1 MSSSTP
7 ASGTEPAQAD
17 FDALSVEGAS
27 IVTQRTAWQRVKANL
42 SVRLGGGAITLLVL
56 IALLAP
62 WLGTVDPSLFDPA
75 SRDLLPGQVGE
86 ITTLEGQTLK
96 HRFLMGSDSF
106 GRDIHS
112 RVIYGTQVSL
122 IVGVSTAVL
131 ALALG
136 VVLGLVSGYVRWLDG
151 FLMRVMDGL
160 MAIPAILIAIALV
173 ALWRG
178 SLLTVVVAIAIPEIP
193 RVTRLVR
200 SLVLS
205 IREEPYVEAAISL
218 GTPTWKIM
226 GRHILPNTVAPL
238 VVQGTFIC
246 ASGILTE
253 AILSFLGV
261 GLPPDIPTWG
271 NVMAEGRAQFNQYPH
286 NIFFPGIFL
295 ALTVLAVNILG
306 DGLRD
311 TLDPKM
317 AKRG

>member
-7 ASGTEPAQAD
+7 GSGTD
-17 FDALSVEGAS
+17 FETLSVESAS

-42 SVRLGGGAITLLVL
+42 SVRIGGGVIALLVL
-56 IALLAP
+56 ISVLAP
-62 WLGTVDPSLFDPA
+62 WLGTVDPTLFDPA
-75 SRDLLPGQVGE
+75 SRDLLPGQMGE
-86 ITTLEGQTLK
+86 ITTLEGETLK

-122 IVGVSTAVL
+122 IVGVATAVL

-136 VVLGLVSGYVRWLDG
+136 IVLGLVSGYVRWLDG
-151 FLMRVMDGL
+151 ILMRVMDGL

-173 ALWRG
+173 AMWRG

>member
-1 MSSSTP
+1 MTSPDNSSF
-7 ASGTEPAQAD
+7 E
-17 FDALSVEGAS
+17 ALSVESAA
-27 IVTQRTAWQRVKANL
+27 IVRIESAWQRARRNW
-42 SVRLGGGAITLLVL
+42 SVRIGGVALSLLVL
-56 IALLAP
+56 IALCAP
-62 WLGTVDPSLFDPA
+62 LLGTVDPTLFDAA
-75 SRDLLPGQVGE
+75 SRDLLPGEKGE
-86 ITTLEGQTLK
+86 IMTLDGDTIK
-96 HRFLMGSDSF
+96 HTFWMGSDSF
-106 GRDIHS
+106 GRDIYS

-122 IVGVSTAVL
+122 IVGICTAIL
-131 ALALG
+131 SLLIG
-136 VVLGLVSGYVRWLDG
+136 IFLGLTSGYVRWLDG
-151 FLMRVMDGL
+151 VLMRVMDGL

-173 ALWRG
+173 AMWRG
-178 SLLTVVVAIAIPEIP
+178 SLFTVIVAIAVPEIP

-205 IREEPYVEAAISL
+205 IREEPYVEAAVSL

-226 GRHILPNTVAPL
+226 FRHILPNTVAPL

-246 ASGILTE
+246 ASGILVE

-271 NVMAEGRAQFNQYPH
+271 NVMAEGRAQFNEYPH

-295 ALTVLAVNILG
+295 AVTVLAVNILG

-317 AKRG
+317 AKRV

>member
-1 MSSSTP
+1 MP
-7 ASGTEPAQAD
+7 ATD
-17 FDALSVEGAS
+17 FEKLSVESATVHEQPS
-27 IVTQRTAWQRVKANL
+27 AWARVRRNG
-42 SVRLGGGAITLLVL
+42 SVRIGGAVMALLLL

-62 WLGTVDPSLFDPA
+62 WMGTVDPSLFDAA
-75 SRDLLPGQVGE
+75 SRDLLPGQRGE
-86 ITTLEGQTLK
+86 ITTLEGETIP

-106 GRDIHS
+106 GRDIYS

-122 IVGVSTAVL
+122 IVGVCTALLSL
-131 ALALG
+131 AAGIVFGLG
-136 VVLGLVSGYVRWLDG
+136 AGFFRRLDG
-151 FLMRVMDGL
+151 PLMRVMDGL

-173 ALWRG
+173 AMWKG

-200 SLVLS
+200 SLVLT
-205 IREEPYVEAAISL
+205 IREEPYVEAAVSL

-238 VVQGTFIC
+238 IVQGTFIC

-271 NVMAEGRAQFNQYPH
+271 NVMAEGRAQFNEYPH

-295 ALTVLAVNILG
+295 AVTVLAVNILG

>member
-1 MSSSTP
+1 MSTP
-7 ASGTEPAQAD
+7 ANFE
-17 FDALSVEGAS
+17 ALSVESAT
-27 IVTQRTAWQRVKANL
+27 IVSQPSTWQRVRRNG
-42 SVRLGGGAITLLVL
+42 SVRLGG
-56 IALLAP
+56 IALLILLAIAIAAP

-75 SRDLLPGQVGE
+75 SRDLTPGKMGE
-86 ITTLEGQTLK
+86 ITTLEGETLQ

-106 GRDIHS
+106 GRDIYS
-112 RVIYGTQVSL
+112 RVIYGTRVSL
-122 IVGVSTAVL
+122 IVGVATAIV
-131 ALALG
+131 ALAFGILF
-136 VVLGLVSGYVRWLDG
+136 GLMAGFLRWLDG
-151 FLMRVMDGL
+151 PLMRVMDGL

-173 ALWRG
+173 AMWKG

-200 SLVLS
+200 SLVLT

-218 GTPTWKIM
+218 GTPTPWIM
-226 GRHILPNTVAPL
+226 LRHILPNTVAPL
-238 VVQGTFIC
+238 IVQATFIC
-246 ASGILTE
+246 ASGILVE

-271 NVMAEGRAQFNQYPH
+271 NVMAEGRVQFNQYPH

-295 ALTVLAVNILG
+295 AVTVLAVNILG

-317 AKRG
+317 AKRV

>member
-1 MSSSTP
+1 M
-7 ASGTEPAQAD
+7 AQAGPD
-17 FDALSVEGAS
+17 NTFEALSVESAT
-27 IVTQRTAWQRVKANL
+27 IVHTPSAWARVRKNL
-42 SVRLGGGAITLLVL
+42 SVRIGGIALALLVVL
-56 IALLAP
+56 SLAAP

-75 SRDLLPGQVGE
+75 SRDLTPGQMGE
-86 ITTLEGQTLK
+86 ITTLEGDTLK
-96 HRFLMGSDSF
+96 HQFLMGSDSF
-106 GRDIHS
+106 GRDVYS
-112 RVIYGTQVSL
+112 RVIYGTRGSL
-122 IVGVSTAVL
+122 IVGITTAIL
-131 ALALG
+131 AMSIGIL
-136 VVLGLVSGYVRWLDG
+136 LGLCSGFFRWLDG
-151 FLMRVMDGL
+151 PLMRVMDGL

-173 ALWRG
+173 AMWRG
-178 SLLTVVVAIAIPEIP
+178 SLTTVIIAIAIPEIP

-205 IREEPYVEAAISL
+205 IREEPYVEAAVAM
-218 GTPTWKIM
+218 GTATWKIM
-226 GRHILPNTVAPL
+226 LRHILPNTVAPL

-271 NVMAEGRAQFNQYPH
+271 NVMAEGRAQFNDYPH

-295 ALTVLAVNILG
+295 AVTVLAVNILG

>member
-1 MSSSTP
+1 MNDTSRL
-7 ASGTEPAQAD
+7 E
-17 FDALSVEGAS
+17 ALSVESATVVSQPGAWS
-27 IVTQRTAWQRVKANL
+27 RVRANL
-42 SVRLGGGAITLLVL
+42 SVRIGGAVMTVLVAL
-56 IALLAP
+56 ALLAP

-75 SRDLLPGQVGE
+75 SRDLLPGQRGE
-86 ITTLEGQTLK
+86 ITTLDGEILK

-106 GRDIHS
+106 GRDIYS

-122 IVGVSTAVL
+122 IVGLFTALV
-131 ALALG
+131 AMAFG
-136 VVLGLVSGYVRWLDG
+136 IAFGLMAGYLRWLDG
-151 FLMRVMDGL
+151 LLMRLMDGV

-173 ALWRG
+173 AMWRG
-178 SLLTVVVAIAIPEIP
+178 SLMTVVVAIAIPEIP

-200 SLVLS
+200 SLVLT

-218 GTPTWKIM
+218 GTPTLLIM
-226 GRHILPNTVAPL
+226 LRHILPNCVAPL

-261 GLPPDIPTWG
+261 GLPPEIPTWG
-271 NVMAEGRAQFNQYPH
+271 NVMAEGRAQFNAYPH

-295 ALTVLAVNILG
+295 AVTVLAVNILG

-317 AKRG
+317 ARRE

>member
-1 MSSSTP
+1 VRP
-7 ASGTEPAQAD
+7 E
-17 FDALSVEGAS
+17 FDVLSVEGAS
-27 IVTQRTAWQRVKANL
+27 IVTQRTAWQRVKANV
-42 SVRLGGGAITLLVL
+42 SVRIGGGVITLLVL
-56 IALLAP
+56 IALFAP

-75 SRDLLPGQVGE
+75 SRDLRPGQVGE

>member
-7 ASGTEPAQAD
+7 ASGTD
-17 FDALSVEGAS
+17 FESLSVESAS
-27 IVTQRTAWQRVKANL
+27 IITQRTAWQRVKANL
-42 SVRLGGGAITLLVL
+42 SVRIGGGVIALLVL
-56 IALLAP
+56 ISVLAP
-62 WLGTVDPSLFDPA
+62 WLGTVDRTLLGPA

-86 ITTLEGQTLK
+86 ITTLEGETLK

-122 IVGVSTAVL
+122 IVGVCTALV

-136 VVLGLVSGYVRWLDG
+136 IVLGLVSGYVRWLDG
-151 FLMRVMDGL
+151 VLMRVMDGL

-173 ALWRG
+173 AMWRG
-178 SLLTVVVAIAIPEIP
+178 GLLTVVVAIAIPEIP

>member
-1 MSSSTP
+1 MNDTSRL
-7 ASGTEPAQAD
+7 E
-17 FDALSVEGAS
+17 ALSVESATVVGQPGAWS
-27 IVTQRTAWQRVKANL
+27 RVRANM
-42 SVRLGGGAITLLVL
+42 SVRIGGAVMMVLVVL
-56 IALLAP
+56 ALLAP

-75 SRDLLPGQVGE
+75 SRDLLPGQRGE
-86 ITTLEGQTLK
+86 ITTLDGEILK

-106 GRDIHS
+106 GRDIYS

-122 IVGVSTAVL
+122 IVGLFTALV
-131 ALALG
+131 AMAFG
-136 VVLGLVSGYVRWLDG
+136 IAFGLMAGYLRRLDG
-151 FLMRVMDGL
+151 LLMRLMDGV

-173 ALWRG
+173 AMWRG
-178 SLLTVVVAIAIPEIP
+178 SLMTVVVAIAIPEIP

-200 SLVLS
+200 SLVLT
-205 IREEPYVEAAISL
+205 IREEPYVEA
-218 GTPTWKIM
+218 TPTLLIM
-226 GRHILPNTVAPL
+226 LRHILPNCVAPL

-261 GLPPDIPTWG
+261 GLPPEIPTWG
-271 NVMAEGRAQFNQYPH
+271 NVMAEGRAQFNAYPH

-295 ALTVLAVNILG
+295 AVTVLAVNILG

-317 AKRG
+317 ARRG

>member
-7 ASGTEPAQAD
+7 VSGTD
-17 FDALSVEGAS
+17 FESLSVESAS

-42 SVRLGGGAITLLVL
+42 SVRIGGGVIALLVL
-56 IALLAP
+56 ISVLAP
-62 WLGTVDPSLFDPA
+62 WLGTVDPTLFDPA

-86 ITTLEGQTLK
+86 ITTLEGETLK

-122 IVGVSTAVL
+122 IVGVCTALV

-136 VVLGLVSGYVRWLDG
+136 IVLGLVSGYVRWLDG
-151 FLMRVMDGL
+151 ILMRVMDGL

-173 ALWRG
+173 AMWRG
-178 SLLTVVVAIAIPEIP
+178 GLLTVVVAIAIPEIP

>member
-1 MSSSTP
+1 MSDAVTP
-7 ASGTEPAQAD
+7 SAFES
-17 FDALSVEGAS
+17 LSVEAATVRAQPGGWARAS
-27 IVTQRTAWQRVKANL
+27 RNW
-42 SVRLGGGAITLLVL
+42 SVRIGAFFLALLVA
-56 IALLAP
+56 IALAAP

-75 SRDLLPGQVGE
+75 SRDLLPGKHGE
-86 ITTLEGQTLK
+86 ITTLEGETLQ

-106 GRDIHS
+106 GRDIYS

-122 IVGVSTAVL
+122 IVGLFTALV
-131 ALALG
+131 ALAFG
-136 VVLGLVSGYVRWLDG
+136 IVLGLCAGYLRWLDG
-151 FLMRVMDGL
+151 ILMRVMDGV

-173 ALWRG
+173 AMWRG
-178 SLLTVVVAIAIPEIP
+178 SLMTVVIAIAIPEIP

-200 SLVLS
+200 SLVLT
-205 IREEPYVEAAISL
+205 IREEPYVEAAVSL

-226 GRHILPNTVAPL
+226 LRHILPNCVAPL

-246 ASGILTE
+246 ASGILVE

-295 ALTVLAVNILG
+295 AVTVLAVNILG

-317 AKRG
+317 AKRV

>member
-1 MSSSTP
+1 MNTP
-7 ASGTEPAQAD
+7 NFE
-17 FDALSVEGAS
+17 ALSVESATV
-27 IVTQRTAWQRVKANL
+27 VTQQSAWQRVRKNL
-42 SVRLGGGAITLLVL
+42 SVRIGGFFLVLLVGV
-56 IALLAP
+56 ALLAP

-75 SRDLLPGQVGE
+75 SRDLLPGQRGE
-86 ITTLEGQTLK
+86 ITTLEGEYIQHT
-96 HRFLMGSDSF
+96 FLMGSDSF
-106 GRDIHS
+106 GRDIYS

-122 IVGVSTAVL
+122 IVGLFTAVV
-131 ALALG
+131 ALAFGIL
-136 VVLGLVSGYVRWLDG
+136 LGLLSGFLRWLDG
-151 FLMRVMDGL
+151 PLMRVMDGV

-173 ALWRG
+173 AMWRG
-178 SLLTVVVAIAIPEIP
+178 SLLTVVIAIAIPEIP

-200 SLVLS
+200 SLVLT

-226 GRHILPNTVAPL
+226 LRHILPNTVAPL

-246 ASGILTE
+246 ASGILVE

-295 ALTVLAVNILG
+295 AVTVLAVNIMG

-317 AKRG
+317 AKRV

>member
-1 MSSSTP
+1 MSS
-7 ASGTEPAQAD
+7 AE
-17 FDALSVEGAS
+17 DAILSVEAASVVEQPSAWARVRRNGA
-27 IVTQRTAWQRVKANL
+27 VRV
-42 SVRLGGGAITLLVL
+42 GGGILLLLVL
-56 IALLAP
+56 VALAAP

-75 SRDLLPGQVGE
+75 SRDLLPGKTGE
-86 ITTLEGQTLK
+86 IATLDGETLQ

-106 GRDIHS
+106 GRDIYS

-122 IVGVSTAVL
+122 IVGLCTAIVAML
-131 ALALG
+131 FGIAFGLG
-136 VVLGLVSGYVRWLDG
+136 AGFFRWLDG
-151 FLMRVMDGL
+151 PLMRVMDGL

-173 ALWRG
+173 AMWRG
-178 SLLTVVVAIAIPEIP
+178 SLPTVVVAIAIPEIP

-226 GRHILPNTVAPL
+226 LRHILPNTVAPL

-246 ASGILTE
+246 ASGILVE

-261 GLPPDIPTWG
+261 GLPPDVPTWG
-271 NVMAEGRAQFNQYPH
+271 NVMAEGRAQFNEYPH

-295 ALTVLAVNILG
+295 AVTVLAVNILG

-317 AKRG
+317 AKRV